1 MPWYETALV
10 LDPHLEEEGISTKVQ
25 QYVDLLTSNGAEDMQ
40 MDRRGMRKL
49 AYDIKGKDGDWRTQ
63 ADYTFI
69 LYEAPPSIVR
79 TVEDQL
85 RLDEDVLRFLTIRH
99 DTLPPSDEEESSDDS
114 DNPIADEEE

>member
-49 AYDIKGKDGDWRTQ
+49 AYDIKGKDGEWRTQ

-79 TVEDQL
+79 TVEEQL
-85 RLDEDVLRFLTIRH
+85 RLDEDVLRFLTVRH
-99 DTLPPSDEEESSDDS
+99 ETLPPSNEESSDDS